1 MDAIEAS
8 GNLPELKPKVDV
20 YVAPISNDTR
30 QLSFTIA
37 QNLRSANIPTEIDL
51 SRKKFK
57 KLLSHANN
65 LGVKYTVLVGAK
77 DLENNQVTI
86 KNMGSGNQELID
98 LDNIVN
104 FIKDNL

>member
-1 MDAIEAS
+1 M
-8 GNLPELKPKVDV
+8 
-20 YVAPISNDTR
+20 
-30 QLSFTIA
+30 FTIA